1 MYRAV
6 TRDIQVT
13 VESHYLA
20 DESNPDDSRFVWA
33 YSVDIVNL
41 GLDTVRLRARHWRIV
56 DALGRLEEVRGLGVV
71 GEQPVLA
78 PGERFEYTS
87 GCPLRTSSGMMEGSY
102 QMETVD
108 GERFDVTIP
117 AFSLDIP
124 GTARSIN

>member
-13 VESHYLA
+13 VEPHYLA
-20 DESNPDDSRFVWA
+20 DESSPDDGRFVWA

-41 GLDTVRLRARHWRIV
+41 GLDTVRLRARQWRIV

-87 GCPLRTSSGMMEGSY
+87 GCPLRTSSGMMEGCY
-102 QMETVD
+102 EMETVD
-108 GERFDVTIP
+108 GERFEVAIP

-124 GTARSIN
+124 GAARILN

>member
-13 VESHYLA
+13 VEPHYLA
-20 DESNPDDSRFVWA
+20 DESSPNDNRFVWA

-87 GCPLRTSSGMMEGSY
+87 GCPLRTSSGVMQGSY

-108 GERFDVTIP
+108 GERFDVAIP

>member
-13 VESHYLA
+13 VEPHYLA
-20 DESNPDDSRFVWA
+20 DESSPDDSRFVWA

-102 QMETVD
+102 EMETVE
-108 GERFDVTIP
+108 GERFDIAIP
-117 AFSLDIP
+117 GFSLDIP

>member
-13 VESHYLA
+13 VEPHYLA
-20 DESNPDDSRFVWA
+20 DESSPDDSRFVWA

-102 QMETVD
+102 EMETVE
-108 GERFDVTIP
+108 GERFDIAIP

>member
-6 TRDIQVT
+6 THDIQVT
-13 VESHYLA
+13 VEPQYLA
-20 DESNPDDSRFVWA
+20 EESDPADGRYFWA

-41 GLDTVRLRARHWRIV
+41 GMDTVRLRARHWRIV
-56 DALGRLEEVRGLGVV
+56 DAVGHLEEVRGLGVV

-87 GCPLRTSSGMMEGSY
+87 GCPLRTSSGMMAGSY
-102 QMETVD
+102 QMETTD
-108 GERFDVTIP
+108 GERFDVDIP

-124 GTARSIN
+124 GQARSVN

>member
-1 MYRAV
+1 MYRAI

-13 VESHYLA
+13 VEPHYLA
-20 DESNPDDSRFVWA
+20 DESDPADGRYFWA

-41 GLDTVRLRARHWRIV
+41 GMDTVRLHSRHWRIV
-56 DALGRLEEVRGLGVV
+56 DATGRLEEVRGLGVV

-87 GCPLRTSSGMMEGSY
+87 GCPLRTDSGMMAGSY

-108 GERFDVTIP
+108 GERFDVAIP

-124 GTARSIN
+124 GSERVIN

>member
-6 TRDIQVT
+6 THDIQVT
-13 VESHYLA
+13 VEPHYLA
-20 DESNPDDSRFVWA
+20 EESDPADGRYFWA

-56 DALGRLEEVRGLGVV
+56 DAVGHLEEVRGLGVV

-87 GCPLRTSSGMMEGSY
+87 GCPLRTSSGMMAGSY
-102 QMETVD
+102 QMETTD
-108 GERFDVTIP
+108 GERFDVDIP

-124 GTARSIN
+124 GQTRSLN

>member
-13 VESHYLA
+13 VEPHYLA
-20 DESNPDDSRFVWA
+20 DESSPDEGRFVWA
-33 YSVDIVNL
+33 YSIDIVNL
-41 GLDTVRLRARHWRIV
+41 GLDTVRLRARQWRIV

-87 GCPLRTSSGMMEGSY
+87 GCPLRTSSGMMEGCY
-102 QMETVD
+102 EMETVD
-108 GERFDVTIP
+108 GERFEVAIP

-124 GTARSIN
+124 GAARILN

>member
-13 VESHYLA
+13 VEPHYLVE
-20 DESNPDDSRFVWA
+20 ESSPDDGRFVWA

-87 GCPLRTSSGMMEGSY
+87 GCPLRTSSGMMEGCY
-102 QMETVD
+102 EMETVD
-108 GERFDVTIP
+108 GERFEVAIP

-124 GTARSIN
+124 GAARTLN

>member
-13 VESHYLA
+13 VEPHYLA
-20 DESNPDDSRFVWA
+20 DESSPDESRFVWA

-102 QMETVD
+102 EMETVD

>member
-13 VESHYLA
+13 VEPHYLA
-20 DESNPDDSRFVWA
+20 DESSPDDSRFVWA

-102 QMETVD
+102 EMETVE
-108 GERFDVTIP
+108 GERFEVAIP